1 MSRRIYTETTRSP
14 RPPIA
19 AVLLPIL
26 LLALGAVFSAAVSAG
41 EPATEEGS
49 ARSSASPE
57 PLAVVG
63 GTLVD
68 GTGAEPVVDAVVL
81 VEAGRIAC
89 AGTRQECPVPEGV
102 RTVDAA
108 GGWVVPGLVDAHVH
122 FSQTGWADGRPDSLD
137 VRSRHPYPQVI
148 DRLEEHPEPFLR
160 AHLCSGTTTVFDVG
174 GYPWTFDLPARAAAD
189 PRAPRVR
196 VAGPLLSTWDFWLD
210 LPAEKQFLYLP
221 DRQAAEEGVR
231 YLAARGAHA
240 AKVWYIDADRPA
252 DEMAAVVDAAGAE
265 ARRRGLPL
273 IVHATKLDLAK
284 TALRAGA
291 DLLVHSVEDR
301 PVDDEFLELARRA
314 GTVYTPTLTVGA
326 GYQRMFE
333 AATSGRAPEIDDP
346 HGCVGP
352 TIRARVAET
361 AELGEIARREGFTAE
376 RLEARAP
383 SLEERQRRMD
393 ENLVAVH
400 RAGIPVAMGTDAG
413 NPLTLHGPSVYA
425 ELEAMEAAG
434 MSPAEVLVAAT
445 LGGARAMGL
454 EEEIGTL
461 EEGKA
466 ADLLVLRADPTAST
480 SAWRDLRWVVRG
492 GTLHSAPSLAQAPPT
507 PR

>member
-1 MSRRIYTETTRSP
+1 MSRRIYIESARSP

-19 AVLLPIL
+19 AALLLPIL
-26 LLALGAVFSAAVSAG
+26 LVVLGAVLCASVSAAVELS
-41 EPATEEGS
+41 T
-49 ARSSASPE
+49 RSSPSPE

-68 GTGAEPVVDAVVL
+68 GTGAEPVEDAVVL
-81 VEAGRIAC
+81 VEGGRIAC

-108 GGWVVPGLVDAHVH
+108 GGWVVPGLVDGHVH
-122 FSQTGWADGRPDSLD
+122 FSQTGWADARPDSLD
-137 VRSRHPYPQVI
+137 VRGRHPYPQVI
-148 DRLEEHPEPFLR
+148 DRLAEHPERFLR

-196 VAGPLLSTWDFWLD
+196 VAGPLLSTWDFWLE

-240 AKVWYIDADRPA
+240 VKVWYIDADRPA
-252 DEMAAVVDAAGAE
+252 EEMAAVVEAAGAE
-265 ARRRGLPL
+265 AARRGLPL
-273 IVHATKLDLAK
+273 IVHATELDLAK

-301 PVDDEFLELARRA
+301 PVDDEFLELARQA

-326 GYQRMFE
+326 GYQEMFE
-333 AATSGRAPEIDDP
+333 AAVSGRAPEIDDP
-346 HGCVGP
+346 HGCVDP
-352 TIRARVAET
+352 TTRARVVET
-361 AELGEIARREGFTAE
+361 AELGEIAREEGFSTE

-383 SLEERQRRMD
+383 SLEEQKRRMN
-393 ENLVAVH
+393 ENLLAVH

-434 MSPAEVLVAAT
+434 MSPADVLVAAT

-454 EEEIGTL
+454 EEETGTL
-461 EEGKA
+461 EAGKA
-466 ADLLVLRADPTAST
+466 ADLLVLRADPAAST
-480 SAWRDLRWVVRG
+480 AAWRELQWVVRG
-492 GTLHSAPSLAQAPPT
+492 GSLHAPLSLAQAPAAD
-507 PR
+507 RD